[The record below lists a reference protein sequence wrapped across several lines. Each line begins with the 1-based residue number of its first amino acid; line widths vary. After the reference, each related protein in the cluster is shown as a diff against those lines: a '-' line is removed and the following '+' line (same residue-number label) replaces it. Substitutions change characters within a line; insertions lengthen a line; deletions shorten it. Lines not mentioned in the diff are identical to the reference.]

1 MSTQVPTPSSTRKRV
16 VIRKL
21 NKELVKGYADL
32 KSYLHFDHVEL
43 LTREGRA
50 VSISLSEIKG
60 VFFVR
65 DFEGNPQRPERKV
78 FQSRPR
84 LGGLW
89 VRLNFK
95 DSEVLEGLISNNLL
109 EFDPL
114 GFHVTPPD
122 VYSNNLK
129 VFIPRSALNS
139 LQVLGVI
146 SEGKA
151 RKAFRKAVSSGGQS
165 TDASEQIGLL
175 FPPAPPETAP
185 EE

>member
-1 MSTQVPTPSSTRKRV
+1 VSNQVPAPSSTRKRV
-16 VIRKL
+16 VVRKL

-50 VSISLSEIKG
+50 VSIALSEIKG

-65 DFEGNPQRPERKV
+65 DFDGNPQRPERKV

-84 LGGLW
+84 LSGLW

-95 DSEVLEGLISNNLL
+95 DTEVLEGLISNNLL

-129 VFIPRSALNS
+129 VFIPRSALTS

-151 RKAFRKAVSSGGQS
+151 RKAFRKAVSGDGGP
-165 TDASEQIGLL
+165 TDAAEQIGLL
-175 FPPAPPETAP
+175 FPPAPAGTPSDE
-185 EE
+185 